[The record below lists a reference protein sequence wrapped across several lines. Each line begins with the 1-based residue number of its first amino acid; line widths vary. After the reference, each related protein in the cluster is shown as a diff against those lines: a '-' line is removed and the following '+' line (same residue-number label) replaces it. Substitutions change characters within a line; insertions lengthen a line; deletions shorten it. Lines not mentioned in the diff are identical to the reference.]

1 MVLVVCHGPGTAVGF
16 EYLDVCQGPACS
28 VVGFDHNIYF
38 RRVRQENRHVVRL
51 RGHHH
56 MCLARVYLPTV
67 YVSR

>member
-1 MVLVVCHGPGTAVGF
+1 MVLIVCHGPGTAVDF

-28 VVGFDHNIYF
+28 VVGYDHNNCF
-38 RRVRQENRHVVRL
+38 RRVHQENVVRL

-56 MCLARVYLPTV
+56 MCLARVDLPTV